1 MQIKKYTSAL
11 RDNVH
16 MWVQKVNN
24 VDILVGI
31 PCYNTEDTL
40 GYVVEQIGKGLARY
54 FPNYKCAIFISD
66 GGSLDD
72 TREHGYEAVIP
83 DNIERRVT
91 IYRGIPG
98 KGTSFRAVFEVALIL
113 KAKAIA
119 VVDADLRSIT
129 PEWIKLLV
137 DPILDHSAGFVA
149 PYYRRHK
156 FDGTIT
162 NQIVYPMTRALY
174 GIDIRQPI
182 GGDFGFS
189 PALAAFYVKEDVW
202 ETDVARFGIDIWM
215 TTSAVN
221 EGFKVVQTYL
231 GTKVHNA
238 KDPATDL
245 GPMFRQVISTLF
257 YLMGKYERYW
267 KRENPFQA
275 IHINNKGED
284 EPQLETVSVSLNEL
298 HSEFIEGFEHFRP
311 MYKEML
317 NSENMSRLENIH
329 KSWTSN
335 KEEEF
340 DADLWSK
347 ILYDFAYVYQL
358 WLRNKRRL
366 VDILTPLYFGR
377 TKSFCQQVM
386 SMRSDEA
393 EEVVQEQAKVFESNK
408 PYLLKRFYIWD
419 GE

>member
-1 MQIKKYTSAL
+1 
-11 RDNVH
+11 
-16 MWVQKVNN
+16 
-24 VDILVGI
+24 
-31 PCYNTEDTL
+31 
-40 GYVVEQIGKGLARY
+40 
-54 FPNYKCAIFISD
+54 
-66 GGSLDD
+66 
-72 TREHGYEAVIP
+72 
-83 DNIERRVT
+83 
-91 IYRGIPG
+91 
-98 KGTSFRAVFEVALIL
+98 
-113 KAKAIA
+113 
-119 VVDADLRSIT
+119 
-129 PEWIKLLV
+129 
-137 DPILDHSAGFVA
+137 
-149 PYYRRHK
+149 
-156 FDGTIT
+156 
-162 NQIVYPMTRALY
+162 
-174 GIDIRQPI
+174 
-182 GGDFGFS
+182 
-189 PALAAFYVKEDVW
+189 
-202 ETDVARFGIDIWM
+202 M

-284 EPQLETVSVSLNEL
+284 EPQLEAVSVSLNEL

-329 KSWTSN
+329 KSWSSN